1 MGDIMLVV
9 LQVDVPRRNFLVK
22 DLRSS
27 KYRMRVAKSKK
38 IYDRAAQKSRSLKER
53 YAE

>member
-1 MGDIMLVV
+1 MVSVKVSIN
-9 LQVDVPRRNFLVK
+9 RRNYLVK

-38 IYDRAAQKSRSLKER
+38 VYDRAAHKSLQRKES

>member
-1 MGDIMLVV
+1 MVTV
-9 LQVDVPRRNFLVK
+9 KVSVKRRNYLVK

-38 IYDRAAQKSRSLKER
+38 LYDRAAQKSLSRKES
-53 YAE
+53 YAYG

>member
-1 MGDIMLVV
+1 MVSIKVSV
-9 LQVDVPRRNFLVK
+9 KRRNYLVK

-38 IYDRAAQKSRSLKER
+38 VFDRAAQKSLQRRELH
-53 YAE
+53 AE

>member
-1 MGDIMLVV
+1 MVSIKVSV
-9 LQVDVPRRNFLVK
+9 KRRNYLVK

-38 IYDRAAQKSRSLKER
+38 VFDRAKQKSLQRKER